1 MQSRAQ
7 SGKTAKLY
15 DFSHFDNDDAE
26 DPGYDDDDPGDD
38 DDHYHNHHHCRCQSA
53 TAAPLQPLSHFVHRW
68 IALAH
73 PHALEP
79 FYDSPLLMMRMMI
92 SPILTPRALLR
103 FYPAIALTMKTMIS
117 WHLRLLFTIDRQQQH
132 STGYQHLLLCFYHYN
147 KHRQREIR

>member
-1 MQSRAQ
+1 MNEASQKVQKMQSRAQ

-15 DFSHFDNDDAE
+15 DFSHVDNDDAD

-68 IALAH
+68 IALTH

-79 FYDSPLLMMRMMI
+79 FYDST
-92 SPILTPRALLR
+92 SAS
-103 FYPAIALTMKTMIS
+103 ALTMKTMIS
-117 WHLRLLFTIDRQQQH
+117 WHLRLPFTIDRQQQH
-132 STGYQHLLLCFYHYN
+132 STGHQHLLLCFYHYN